1 MFNRKF
7 VIRFTLGDILKG
19 IVCSPVLIIIVAG
32 IICLPWESA
41 NAPAW
46 VQAIGSVLAIVV
58 AVWVAQ
64 HQAESHLTA
73 TRAQNVDLVK
83 KLSIILKRVF
93 TDAHRAGDAS
103 HDPTNLINQQIL
115 DGLKYG
121 NRMVQNIDPISV
133 PTAELM
139 SKWLAIKDVL
149 QALERDFEFFIKAN
163 PSTDQ
168 ERLEKDIKRHALRVN
183 RDYFVKWR
191 IEFDD
196 LVESFSG

>member
-1 MFNRKF
+1 
-7 VIRFTLGDILKG
+7 
-19 IVCSPVLIIIVAG
+19 
-32 IICLPWESA
+32 
-41 NAPAW
+41 
-46 VQAIGSVLAIVV
+46 
-58 AVWVAQ
+58 
-64 HQAESHLTA
+64 
-73 TRAQNVDLVK
+73 
-83 KLSIILKRVF
+83 
-93 TDAHRAGDAS
+93 
-103 HDPTNLINQQIL
+103 
-115 DGLKYG
+115 
-121 NRMVQNIDPISV
+121 MVQNIDPISV